1 MAIVIQDERD
11 YHNKLKIMNEE
22 MKNKVEEANSI
33 ATERI
38 LKSIPLLVDVKPAIE
53 ALPNMK
59 RNSILY
65 AGPPIEWKRMCG
77 AMKGAIVG
85 TIIFEGLAHDWDEAV
100 KLIEQDDIVFS
111 PNTEHDA
118 VGPMAGIISPSLP
131 VLVVKN
137 EKYGNTCYGR
147 IVEQK
152 VQYGV
157 FNKTAINSEL
167 KFWSETLAPA
177 LRKALRRT
185 KGINLN
191 SIMARS
197 LHMGDELHNRSV
209 AGTYLFANAMLP
221 YLIEVLDKEE
231 LLKVMKYFSNNE
243 IFFLCTSMAAC
254 KTMMK
259 AAHEIECSTIV
270 TVMARNGVDF
280 GIKVSGLGDQWFV
293 GQAQM
298 IDGIYLPGY
307 KREDANPDMGDSAI
321 IETAGIG
328 AFALANSPAIMSLI
342 GGSAKDLIKHTND
355 MREITVTPNERFS
368 IPILDFQGIATGIDI
383 RKVMETGIL
392 PVIDSAIAH
401 KKAGVGM
408 IGAGLV
414 NPPLEVFKQ
423 ALHTFNRK
431 YKL

>member
-1 MAIVIQDERD
+1 
-11 YHNKLKIMNEE
+11 MNEGI
-22 MKNKVEEANSI
+22 KNKVEEANII
-33 ATERI
+33 AIERI

-53 ALPNMK
+53 VLPNMK
-59 RNSILY
+59 RNSILH
-65 AGPPIEWKRMCG
+65 AGPPIAWERMCG
-77 AMKGAIVG
+77 PMKGAIVA
-85 TIIFEGLAHDWDEAV
+85 TIIFEGLAHDWDEAI
-100 KLIEQDDIVFS
+100 KLIEQDGVVFS
-111 PNTEHDA
+111 PNNENDA

-137 EKYGNTCYGR
+137 EKYGITCYGR

-157 FNKTAINSEL
+157 FNNTAINSQL
-167 KFWSETLAPA
+167 KLWSQTLAPA
-177 LRKALRRT
+177 LGKALRRT

-209 AGTYLFANAMLP
+209 AGTLLFVNAILP

-231 LLKVMKYFSNNE
+231 LGKVLNYFSNNE
-243 IFFLCTSMAAC
+243 IFFLCISMVAC

-259 AAHEIECSTIV
+259 AAHDIECSTIV

-280 GIKVSGLGDQWFV
+280 GIQVSGLGDKWFV
-293 GQAQM
+293 GQAGM
-298 IDGIYLPGY
+298 IDGVYLPGY
-307 KREDANPDMGDSAI
+307 KPEDANPDMGDSAI
-321 IETAGIG
+321 IETAGMG

-342 GGSAKDLIKHTND
+342 GGSARDLIKHTND
-355 MREITVTPNERFS
+355 MRKITVTVNERFS
-368 IPILDFQGIATGIDI
+368 IPILDFRGAATGIDI
-383 RKVMETGIL
+383 RKVMKTGIL

-423 ALHTFNRK
+423 AMQTFSLK
-431 YKL
+431 YKYK

>member
-259 AAHEIECSTIV
+259 AAHEIECEHYSHC
-270 TVMARNGVDF
+270 NG
-280 GIKVSGLGDQWFV
+280 
-293 GQAQM
+293 
-298 IDGIYLPGY
+298 
-307 KREDANPDMGDSAI
+307 
-321 IETAGIG
+321 
-328 AFALANSPAIMSLI
+328 
-342 GGSAKDLIKHTND
+342 
-355 MREITVTPNERFS
+355 
-368 IPILDFQGIATGIDI
+368 
-383 RKVMETGIL
+383 
-392 PVIDSAIAH
+392 
-401 KKAGVGM
+401 KKWG
-408 IGAGLV
+408 
-414 NPPLEVFKQ
+414 
-423 ALHTFNRK
+423 
-431 YKL
+431 